1 MGVLSFWFW
10 SFCFWNLSLFVFILD
25 AIFCGTNFFIFQ
37 DIVWLVKLSWCVHCC
52 SVQQL
57 HWVSYRCGSEF
68 ELWWFFVRKKLSSQ
82 YWQFFFLFGLGFQT
96 ILELSQNWKSEL
108 LFWVDNAFSTCWCYL
123 GVLNN
128 WVHFFSVES
137 CLFICLSVMRFFLLQ
152 VFPFLITVSG
162 WYYQIDVLIFIH
174 LFSYTGIVLVAQVNL
189 CWRVFVLIKLS
200 RIGSYH

>member
-1 MGVLSFWFW
+1 MEFWGLDFGVYLSGICLF
-10 SFCFWNLSLFVFILD
+10 FVFVLD

-68 ELWWFFVRKKLSSQ
+68 ALWWFFVRKKLSSQ

-128 WVHFFSVES
+128 WVHFFLWNHVFLCVYQWCGFS
-137 CLFICLSVMRFFLLQ
+137 CYKFFPFWSQCLANIINSMCSFLFICSVIL
-152 VFPFLITVSG
+152 G
-162 WYYQIDVLIFIH
+162 
-174 LFSYTGIVLVAQVNL
+174 
-189 CWRVFVLIKLS
+189 
-200 RIGSYH
+200 